1 MPLQYRVTNRHCLH
15 YFYRGEHKKAT
26 FLIAGDMGVYTLPE
40 EAGTSFEDRTMDVED
55 EPRRRGQRVAA
66 ANAGGLAGGWSSGTR
81 GPNSG

>member
-1 MPLQYRVTNRHCLH
+1 MSSNRDARAI
-15 YFYRGEHKKAT
+15 FIAAKQENAT

-40 EAGTSFEDRTMDVED
+40 EAGTSFEDWTMDVEG
-55 EPRRRGQRVAA
+55 EPRRRGQRAAA

>member
-1 MPLQYRVTNRHCLH
+1 
-15 YFYRGEHKKAT
+15 
-26 FLIAGDMGVYTLPE
+26 MGVYTLPE